1 MSEARFLAD
10 ILVARGVLDELR
22 KDALVE
28 ANVGNGGDFLETLV
42 TNQVVDE
49 VEVAKALAA
58 EACVDCV
65 ETIDHAAIATEL
77 ATQVPI
83 SFAKQHHLLAARED
97 ERAVYVLCADPF
109 NTTAVDEVR
118 MVYGKPI
125 EVVVAGAERITDS
138 VSKHLGVATGTTS
151 DDLEHTLEAVA
162 CVGCCSLA
170 PVMTV
175 NEETHGRL
183 DPQRAV
189 ALLAVASFGED
200 P

>member
-1 MSEARFLAD
+1 MTMAALKHRDLDDLDA
-10 ILVARGVLDELR
+10 VRGR
-22 KDALVE
+22 
-28 ANVGNGGDFLETLV
+28 LE
-42 TNQVVDE
+42 
-49 VEVAKALAA
+49 ALAA
-58 EACVDCV
+58 VHRGDLGSLVQSVQRELGYLPRNVLEVLAQLTATPLAQLYGVVTFYGSLRLEPLGRTVVRVCHGTAC
-65 ETIDHAAIATEL
+65 H
-77 ATQVPI
+77 
-83 SFAKQHHLLAARED
+83 
-97 ERAVYVLCADPF
+97 VL
-109 NTTAVDEVR
+109 
-118 MVYGKPI
+118 
-125 EVVVAGAERITDS
+125 GAERITDS